1 MNNEIRQIW
10 LEILQDFGSQ
20 RIFWQ
25 VVVLLAAFGV
35 AWLINDTLRA
45 YVMRHARESTK
56 LAIGGINRV
65 LFPLS
70 ALLGVGLGKWLLA
83 GWQHTGLLQITIKLL
98 LALALIRLSVYALRY
113 IFDAGGWLKV
123 WERAISWS
131 IWAVLALHFTGD
143 LPRIITMLESVQFSL
158 GKGKADLWMV
168 LQGIFTIIVTLFLT
182 LWLSRLA
189 ENRLMRADT
198 LSVNIRV
205 VMVKLVR
212 IFFITIGVLFALS
225 IVGFD
230 ITLFSVFGGAL
241 GVGLGFG
248 LQKIA
253 SNYISGFILLLDKSM
268 QIGDVIT
275 SENHYGVI
283 AELRSRYTVL
293 RKLDGTQV
301 IIPNETLIANLVINH
316 SHSEKKARVELPIQ
330 VNYKSDLEQVIRLL
344 KEVALNHP
352 RVLKTPEPTANIVQF
367 GESGIDMNLVVW
379 IPDPEEGSA
388 ALKTE
393 LYLAIWHSFR
403 QYGIEIPYPQ
413 REIKV
418 LKATS

>member
-131 IWAVLALHFTGD
+131 IWAVYH
-143 LPRIITMLESVQFSL
+143 E
-158 GKGKADLWMV
+158 
-168 LQGIFTIIVTLFLT
+168 
-182 LWLSRLA
+182 
-189 ENRLMRADT
+189 
-198 LSVNIRV
+198 IR
-205 VMVKLVR
+205 
-212 IFFITIGVLFALS
+212 
-225 IVGFD
+225 
-230 ITLFSVFGGAL
+230 
-241 GVGLGFG
+241 
-248 LQKIA
+248 LQKC
-253 SNYISGFILLLDKSM
+253 
-268 QIGDVIT
+268 
-275 SENHYGVI
+275 
-283 AELRSRYTVL
+283 
-293 RKLDGTQV
+293 TQG
-301 IIPNETLIANLVINH
+301 H
-316 SHSEKKARVELPIQ
+316 
-330 VNYKSDLEQVIRLL
+330 
-344 KEVALNHP
+344 
-352 RVLKTPEPTANIVQF
+352 
-367 GESGIDMNLVVW
+367 W
-379 IPDPEEGSA
+379 
-388 ALKTE
+388 
-393 LYLAIWHSFR
+393 LA
-403 QYGIEIPYPQ
+403 
-413 REIKV
+413 
-418 LKATS
+418 T

>member
-1 MNNEIRQIW
+1 MNSEIRQIW
-10 LEILQDFGSQ
+10 VEVLHDFGSQ
-20 RIFWQ
+20 QIFWQ
-25 VVVLLAAFGV
+25 LTVLMAAFGV
-35 AWLINDTLRA
+35 AWLINDALHT
-45 YVMRHARESTK
+45 YVMKYARENTK

-65 LFPLS
+65 LFPVS
-70 ALLGVGLGKWLLA
+70 ALLGVALGKWVLA
-83 GWQHTGLLQITIKLL
+83 NWHHTGMLQLTIKLL

-113 IFDAGGWLKV
+113 IFDPSGWLKAF
-123 WERAISWS
+123 ERFISWS
-131 IWAVLALHFTGD
+131 VWLVLALHFTGN
-143 LPRIITMLESVQFSL
+143 LTRIIKALEEVQFGL
-158 GKGKADLWMV
+158 GKGEANLWMV
-168 LQGIFTIIVTLFLT
+168 VQGIFTIIITLFFT

-189 ENRLMRADT
+189 EKKLMRAQQ

-205 VMVKLVR
+205 AMVKLVR
-212 IFFITIGVLFALS
+212 IFFITIGVLFSLS

-253 SNYISGFILLLDKSM
+253 SNYVSGFILLLDKSM

-275 SENHYGVI
+275 TDGHYGVI
-283 AELRSRYTVL
+283 SELRSRYTLL

-301 IIPNETLIANLVINH
+301 IIPNETLITSLVINH

-330 VNYKSDLEQVIRLL
+330 VAYKSDLELVINLL
-344 KEVALNHP
+344 KNVASSHT
-352 RVLKTPEPTANIVQF
+352 RVLKEPNPSANIVQF

-388 ALKTE
+388 TLKTE
-393 LYLAIWHSFR
+393 LYLAVWDAFKRH
-403 QYGIEIPYPQ
+403 GIEIPFPQ
-413 REIKV
+413 REMRMLGSV
-418 LKATS
+418 